1 MQGLVVAN
9 DDLAY
14 YAQITLLNAVA
25 FAAVVAYIM
34 TVRASRRLPW
44 SCLVCLVAVA
54 WVDRYL

>member
-1 MQGLVVAN
+1 MVAN